1 MHQVP
6 IRTSITATLSVH
18 NGRDAI
24 AFYESAFGAQV
35 LHRVDDK
42 SGAVVAQLSV
52 SGAEFSST
60 DLILPSPPSG

>member
-6 IRTSITATLSVH
+6 IRTSITATLSVR